1 MIKAAILTLSD
12 KGSRGERVDL
22 SGPTLASWL
31 SERAVEV
38 VCVKILPDEADG
50 ISAQLIEW
58 ADAGICDVLLTTG
71 GTGVSPRDVTPE
83 ATLKVLDREV
93 PGIAEAMRAN
103 SIKTTPH
110 AMLSRAIAGV
120 RRRTLVLNLPGSPK
134 GAIENLEAVWPAI
147 PHAVKKIQGDME
159 DCAKPIENRGR
170 A

>member
-12 KGSRGERVDL
+12 KGSQGERVDL
-22 SGPTLASWL
+22 SGPALVSWL
-31 SERAVEV
+31 SERSVEV

-58 ADAGICDVLLTTG
+58 ADAEICDVLLTTG

-103 SIKTTPH
+103 SIKITPR

-120 RRRTLVLNLPGSPK
+120 RRRTLILNLPGSPK

-159 DCAKPIENRGR
+159 DCAPPT
-170 A
+170 